1 MTIPMPIVAGMG
13 TLGDATPG
21 FPAPDGAG
29 HRPVL
34 LTPLIE
40 SLQPRPGQTA
50 IDATL
55 GAGGV
60 TAALLERVSPGG
72 RVIAIDRDQSAVEAA
87 RRRFADHS
95 DAVQIAQGDFAD
107 LETIVRS
114 LGVDAADVVVFDLGI
129 SSLQL
134 DDPARGFSFRHDG
147 PLDMRMDPSSGE
159 TAAQLVDSLTA
170 DELTSLI
177 REYGDERF
185 ARSIA
190 NRIAR
195 TRELVPLTTTT
206 QLRELVEQVVPRR
219 FWPKRIHP
227 ATRTFQALRIA
238 VNHELESLERGLQ
251 AAISILRPGGRLG
264 VISFHS
270 LEDTLVKN
278 ALHVAAQNCICPP
291 QQPHC
296 TCVHRATLFL
306 LTRKVIRPDS
316 AELATNPRS
325 RSARLRV
332 AEKLAA
338 PGLPRSLN
346 RISLSPTGGAATRSG
361 SPRHPTR
368 PALHRRLRSIV
379 FHHVSPLE
387 IGQCPTSVSHA
398 APSANRLRPPGVS
411 TTCRSNPWCAGSAS
425 AVVARARHCRCCL

>member
-1 MTIPMPIVAGMG
+1 MTIPLSFVAGMG
-13 TLGDATPG
+13 TLVGATPG
-21 FPAPDGAG
+21 APSLDGAG

-40 SLQPRPGQTA
+40 SLQPRPGQIA
-50 IDATL
+50 VDATF

-72 RVIAIDRDQSAVEAA
+72 RVIAVDRDQSAVDAGRA
-87 RRRFADHS
+87 RFGAGG
-95 DAVQIAQGDFAD
+95 AVEIAQGDFAD
-107 LETIVRS
+107 LEAIVHAH
-114 LGVDAADVVVFDLGI
+114 GVAAGH
-129 SSLQL
+129 
-134 DDPARGFSFRHDG
+134 ARGFSFRLDG
-147 PLDMRMDPSSGE
+147 PLDMRMNPSSGV
-159 TAAQLVDSLTA
+159 TAAHLVDSLTA
-170 DELTSLI
+170 DELTSMI

-190 NRIAR
+190 TRIVRAR
-195 TRELVPLTTTT
+195 ERTPITTTT

-278 ALHVAAQNCICPP
+278 ALHVAAQNCVCPP

-306 LTRKVIRPDS
+306 LTRKVIRPDA

-332 AEKLAA
+332 AEKLATD
-338 PGLPRSLN
+338 G
-346 RISLSPTGGAATRSG
+346 
-361 SPRHPTR
+361 
-368 PALHRRLRSIV
+368 
-379 FHHVSPLE
+379 
-387 IGQCPTSVSHA
+387 
-398 APSANRLRPPGVS
+398 
-411 TTCRSNPWCAGSAS
+411 
-425 AVVARARHCRCCL
+425 